1 MQMSWMTFS
10 ISEINCFQVTC
21 NGSNEN
27 PLVSVY
33 LPTANWF
40 LFVLLKLNVSKCGIT
55 VQWKRTVY
63 EQNAKMHL
71 VYMYKILSMQA
82 TGSVGNTFSSI
93 SKRAV
98 Y

>member
-33 LPTANWF
+33 LSTANWF
-40 LFVLLKLNVSKCGIT
+40 LIVLLKLNSIQVWNNHAMKKNCICTKC
-55 VQWKRTVY
+55 K
-63 EQNAKMHL
+63 NASRIY
-71 VYMYKILSMQA
+71 V
-82 TGSVGNTFSSI
+82 
-93 SKRAV
+93 
-98 Y
+98 